1 MLPGSRYLCL
11 LFVPQFPHFG
21 FPCPSFPNWGS
32 RASVSPV
39 RGLVPQFPFQSRVP
53 PSLSEPDIPASRY
66 LCLLSLPQ
74 FPHSGVLVPQ
84 FPQSGVSC
92 LSFPISSSSIPL
104 RAGHSRSQV
113 SLPPSCASVSPLWG
127 SRASVSPFGSLHPS
141 QSRILQVPS
150 ISASLPCLSF
160 PISGPS
166 IPLRSRCSQVPCIS
180 ASFSCLSF
188 PTLGSHAPVSPVWG
202 SCASVSLFW
211 VPPSLSEPDA
221 PGSRYLCLHS
231 VPQFPQSGGSR
242 ASVSPAWGSRASV
255 SPSRVPPSLSELDA
269 LGFQAS
275 LPPSCA
281 SVSPLWG
288 SRASVS
294 PFGSLHPSQSR
305 ILQVP
310 SISASLTCLSFP
322 ILGPS
327 IPLRSR
333 CSQVPGISASFSCLS
348 FPTLGSHAPV
358 SPIGAL
364 VPQFPHLG
372 SLHPSQS

>member
-188 PTLGSHAPVSPVWG
+188 PTLGSHAPVSP
-202 SCASVSLFW
+202 
-211 VPPSLSEPDA
+211 
-221 PGSRYLCLHS
+221 
-231 VPQFPQSGGSR
+231 SGGSR